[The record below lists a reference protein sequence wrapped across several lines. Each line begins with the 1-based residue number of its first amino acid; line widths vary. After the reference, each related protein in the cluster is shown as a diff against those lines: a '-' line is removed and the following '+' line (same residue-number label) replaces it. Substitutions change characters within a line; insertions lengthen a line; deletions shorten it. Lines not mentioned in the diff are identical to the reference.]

1 MMPGDLCSALGFFEV
16 ALRYTVEA
24 GLHEEL
30 ARQRSA
36 HFADFTETQL
46 LREAAW
52 VILCSG
58 FREAVV
64 RRVFDHVSLSFCD
77 WESAEEIVEQSSLCR
92 QAALASFRHKRKVDA
107 LSKVAELVHL
117 NGFASFKAR
126 VLADP
131 IETLQSLPF
140 IGPITAVHLAKNLGL
155 DVAKP
160 DRHLVRLTEW
170 LGYTCAS
177 ELCAQIASET
187 GEQVKVV
194 DLILWR
200 YMADMRPLAQ
210 EHGPRPRQTSPTTT
224 PES

>member
-1 MMPGDLCSALGFFEV
+1 MS
-16 ALRYTVEA
+16 
-24 GLHEEL
+24 
-30 ARQRSA
+30 S
-36 HFADFTETQL
+36 
-46 LREAAW
+46 
-52 VILCSG
+52 
-58 FREAVV
+58 V

-77 WESAEEIVEQSSLCR
+77 CR
-92 QAALASFRHKRKVDA
+92 NRRKRLLSRVPYADKRRWHHSGINEGDA

-170 LGYTCAS
+170 LGYSCAS
-177 ELCAQIASET
+177 ELCTQIASET

-224 PES
+224 PEA